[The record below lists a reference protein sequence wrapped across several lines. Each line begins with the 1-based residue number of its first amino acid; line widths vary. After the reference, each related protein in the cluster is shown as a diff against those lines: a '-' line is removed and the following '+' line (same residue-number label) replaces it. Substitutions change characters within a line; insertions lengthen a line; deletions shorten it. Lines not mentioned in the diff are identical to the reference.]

1 MGLNKYKL
9 GELIELTDERNTKGV
24 YTVEDVQGIST
35 EKSFIETKANMDG
48 VSLNSYKIVKFNEFA
63 YVPDTSRRGDKIALA
78 YNNSNSSVLISS
90 IYTTFKC
97 KRLDLL
103 MPEYL
108 FIYFNRPEFDRYSR
122 FNSWG
127 SARETFSWDDFCDI
141 EITLPDI
148 EQQRKYVN
156 IYLSLQK
163 NLDAYQSNVEDLK
176 IVCDGYLDNL
186 KLTSSVVKLQKYIVQ
201 CDEKNS
207 DNQYTLENL
216 RGISIQKKFI
226 DSKADMNGVSL
237 APYLLVRPKSFTFVP
252 VTSRNGE
259 KITLGFNDSDNCFIV
274 SSSYVVF
281 RIKDHKELLPDY
293 LFLFL
298 NRTEFDRY
306 ARFNSWGSAREVFT
320 MEDMKNV
327 AIPIPDISIQQ
338 EIVNIH
344 NCYIERQRIATRLKE
359 QLKNLCPILIK
370 GSLQTDN

>member
-9 GELIELTDERNTKGV
+9 GALIELTDERNTKGAF
-24 YTVEDVQGIST
+24 TVEDVQGIST
-35 EKSFIETKANMDG
+35 EKSFIATKANMDG
-48 VSLNSYKIVKFNEFA
+48 VSLDSYKIVKFNEFA

-78 YNNSNSSVLISS
+78 YNNSRSSVIISS
-90 IYTTFKC
+90 IYITFKC

-108 FIYFNRPEFDRYSR
+108 YMYFNRPEFDRYAR
-122 FNSWG
+122 FSSWG

-141 EITLPDI
+141 EIALPDI

-156 IYLSLQK
+156 VYLALQK
-163 NLDAYQSNVEDLK
+163 NLEAYQSKVEDLK

-186 KLTSSVVKLQKYIVQ
+186 KRTSSVVKLQKYIVQ

-237 APYLLVRPKSFTFVP
+237 APYLLVRPKSFAFVP

-281 RIKDHKELLPDY
+281 RVKDHKELLPDY
-293 LFLFL
+293 LFIFL

-320 MEDMKNV
+320 MEDMKDV
-327 AIPIPDISIQQ
+327 AIPVSDISIQQ

-344 NCYIERQRIATRLKE
+344 NCYIERQQIAAQLKE